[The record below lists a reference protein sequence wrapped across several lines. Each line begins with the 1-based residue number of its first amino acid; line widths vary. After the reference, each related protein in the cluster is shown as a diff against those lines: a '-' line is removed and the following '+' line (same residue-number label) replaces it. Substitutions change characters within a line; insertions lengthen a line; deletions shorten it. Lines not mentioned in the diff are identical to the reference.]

1 VHNNNWHSRPVKDDE
16 LKPTTS
22 DRFVFGVVIGAW
34 IVVGVLFV
42 FEVI

>member
-1 VHNNNWHSRPVKDDE
+1 MNGHWHSRPVKDDE

-34 IVVGVLFV
+34 VVVGVLFV